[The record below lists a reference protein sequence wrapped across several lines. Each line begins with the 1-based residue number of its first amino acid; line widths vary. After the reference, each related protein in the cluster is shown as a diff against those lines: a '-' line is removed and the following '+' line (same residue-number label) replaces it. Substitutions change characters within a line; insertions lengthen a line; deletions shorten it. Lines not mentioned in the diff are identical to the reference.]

1 MMKKLALVCALVM
14 LVSIVPA
21 FAATSDTPI
30 KKQTKLQQKM
40 KIQDGTCTATQTQDQ
55 TKTQTKLKQQLKI
68 QDGTCNGDQ
77 AQDQTQTKL
86 QKKLKDGSCTTT

>member
-14 LVSIVPA
+14 LVSILPA

-30 KKQTKLQQKM
+30 KTQTKLQQK
-40 KIQDGTCTATQTQDQ
+40 A
-55 TKTQTKLKQQLKI
+55 KI

-77 AQDQTQTKL
+77 IKDQTKQKQQLKKQDRTCTRDQVKDQTQTKL
-86 QKKLKDGSCTTT
+86 RKKLKDRSCTTT

>member
-14 LVSIVPA
+14 LVSILPA

-30 KKQTKLQQKM
+30 KKQTKLQQK
-40 KIQDGTCTATQTQDQ
+40 A
-55 TKTQTKLKQQLKI
+55 KI

-77 AQDQTQTKL
+77 IKDQTKQKQQLKKQDRTCTRDQVKDQTQTKL
-86 QKKLKDGSCTTT
+86 RKKLKDRSCTTT

>member
-14 LVSIVPA
+14 LVSIVSA

-30 KKQTKLQQKM
+30 KTQTKLQQK
-40 KIQDGTCTATQTQDQ
+40 A
-55 TKTQTKLKQQLKI
+55 KI

-77 AQDQTQTKL
+77 TQTKLQKKAKIQDGTCNGDQTQTKL
-86 QKKLKDGSCTTT
+86 QKKLKNGSTK

>member
-14 LVSIVPA
+14 LVSIVSA

-30 KKQTKLQQKM
+30 KTQTKLQQK
-40 KIQDGTCTATQTQDQ
+40 A
-55 TKTQTKLKQQLKI
+55 KI

-77 AQDQTQTKL
+77 IKDQTKQKQQLKKQDRTCTRDQVKDQTQTKL
-86 QKKLKDGSCTTT
+86 RKKLKDRSCTTT

>member
-1 MMKKLALVCALVM
+1 MMKKIALVCALVM

-30 KKQTKLQQKM
+30 KKQTKLQQKL

-55 TKTQTKLKQQLKI
+55 TQTQLKQQLKI
-68 QDGTCNGDQ
+68 QDGTCTGDQ
-77 AQDQTQTKL
+77 TQDQTQTKL
-86 QKKLKDGSCTTT
+86 QKRLKDGSCTAA